1 MSDFSEDDHIMDN
14 DDLDVSN
21 LTKNAI
27 NFSYENN
34 ANMEIGTMRNAI
46 DLEDTKGSL
55 TLIDDNIYVVQS
67 HWEVIGIV
75 FTMCRFFLTKRCKTY
90 FVRERYENKQN
101 NRKGL

>member
-1 MSDFSEDDHIMDN
+1 MSDFSEDNHVMDD

-21 LTKNAI
+21 LSKSAI

-46 DLEDTKGSL
+46 DLEDNKGNL
-55 TLIDDNIYVVQS
+55 NLIEDNILVVQS

-75 FTMCRFFLTKRCKTY
+75 FKKKHCFYKKAQSELYLRT
-90 FVRERYENKQN
+90 Q
-101 NRKGL
+101 